1 MLSVEKAFFARMEA
15 EGEDGQLPGM
25 FVPLRPP
32 QPCLQWEEGSRNWN
46 QKEVGNK
53 ETLVQ
58 SYSVWGVKENCSR
71 DHEIFLKGK
80 HSGRKHCCWQVT
92 KSCLTQSDPM
102 DCSPPGSSVH
112 GIFQA
117 RILEQVAIPFP
128 RGSSWCRDWTHV
140 SCVSCIGSQI
150 LYHWATREAQ

>member
-1 MLSVEKAFFARMEA
+1 MLRVEKAFFARMEA
-15 EGEDGQLPGM
+15 EGEDGRLPGT

-32 QPCLQWEEGSRNWN
+32 QPCLQWEEDSRNWN

-80 HSGRKHCCWQVT
+80 HSGRKRCCW
-92 KSCLTQSDPM
+92 
-102 DCSPPGSSVH
+102 
-112 GIFQA
+112 
-117 RILEQVAIPFP
+117 
-128 RGSSWCRDWTHV
+128 
-140 SCVSCIGSQI
+140 
-150 LYHWATREAQ
+150 